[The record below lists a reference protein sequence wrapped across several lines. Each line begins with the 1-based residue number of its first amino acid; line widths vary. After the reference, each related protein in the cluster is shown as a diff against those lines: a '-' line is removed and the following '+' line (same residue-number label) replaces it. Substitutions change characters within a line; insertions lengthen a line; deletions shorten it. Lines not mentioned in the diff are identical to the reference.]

1 MPLFVPRDM
10 NATAHQI
17 VRLTIL
23 FAQMVSADVEKDII
37 SLVADIA
44 VQMEL
49 KLVTTIQAVIIKN

>member
-1 MPLFVPRDM
+1 M